1 MKAMFFRLALLVLLL
16 ALVALLVPSGM
27 IISTGYAEF
36 EFVVPG
42 QTPAPEEETTE
53 TVSGFEDVDAGYLAP
68 LVGGVDP
75 LPIDKSPGYAPDPNG
90 YLSDREY
97 RDDSIAVRIVEGRA
111 YDTTYL
117 VAYVTVADASQIRT
131 TVAGRHNS
139 EDTVRGAVMAKR
151 VNAVLA
157 INGDYYSYRDG
168 VYIIRQGKQYR
179 NYPNGLDTL
188 FIDDKGDFHVVEYAS
203 RENVDAFLA
212 ELDGEVINS
221 FAFGPLLVRDG
232 KRVEEI
238 HYFDIGT
245 VRETQ
250 RMGIAQIGPLQYMC
264 VSTEGPEDPGSR
276 GLTVEEFAELMETLG
291 ADIAYNLDGGSSNTL
306 VFQGEKINSPQ
317 NPKIRYIFD
326 ILYFA
331 SAVKPEE

>member
-139 EDTVRGAVMAKR
+139 EDTVRGAVMA
-151 VNAVLA
+151 
-157 INGDYYSYRDG
+157 S
-168 VYIIRQGKQYR
+168 
-179 NYPNGLDTL
+179 
-188 FIDDKGDFHVVEYAS
+188 
-203 RENVDAFLA
+203 DAFFPFPDCA
-212 ELDGEVINS
+212 EAAAKAGIACIIQPGGS
-221 FAFGPLLVRDG
+221 VRDDL
-232 KRVEEI
+232 VIE
-238 HYFDIGT
+238 
-245 VRETQ
+245 
-250 RMGIAQIGPLQYMC
+250 A
-264 VSTEGPEDPGSR
+264 
-276 GLTVEEFAELMETLG
+276 
-291 ADIAYNLDGGSSNTL
+291 ADAHGMVMAFTGMRL
-306 VFQGEKINSPQ
+306 FHH
-317 NPKIRYIFD
+317 
-326 ILYFA
+326 
-331 SAVKPEE
+331 